1 MSATAGLDP
10 AADLDGL
17 LLRALRIDRDG
28 RTLLDVAALHAP
40 PGICTV
46 VTGPGDAGKTLL
58 AASATGSVAG
68 ARGEVRLGGRL
79 LSGPASA
86 RRRTGLAA
94 ATGEPLRVRGI
105 SVAEALSL
113 ARAGRGGRRVSD
125 AFDRFPLLA
134 RRRGLHCERL
144 SGGEH
149 QLLRIA
155 CAWIC
160 SPAALL
166 LDSPT
171 TGLAA
176 SVAAGVVTL
185 AVEEAQR
192 GVAVLW
198 LDQPAAPAPAA
209 AAHGIADGRVSAVAG
224 SRTASPS
231 GSAW

>member
-1 MSATAGLDP
+1 VSDSAHLD
-10 AADLDGL
+10 AAPVDGL
-17 LLRALRIDRDG
+17 LLRALRVDRDG
-28 RTLLDVAALHAP
+28 RTLLDVASLHAP
-40 PGICTV
+40 PGACTV

-58 AASATGSVAG
+58 AAAVTGAVPG

-79 LSGPASA
+79 LGGPPSA
-86 RRRTGLAA
+86 RRRAGLAA
-94 ATGEPLRVRGI
+94 ATGEPLRLRGV
-105 SVAEALSL
+105 SVAEALAL

-149 QLLRIA
+149 QVLRIA
-155 CAWIC
+155 CAWMG

-176 SVAAGVVTL
+176 PVAADVVDL
-185 AVEEAQR
+185 ARAEARR

-198 LDQPAAPAPAA
+198 LDQPAAPAPAGA
-209 AAHGIADGRVSAVAG
+209 AFSIESGRLSAAAG